1 MSGASEMDDSGTRMV
16 IGWRKFLGV
25 DGGGE
30 GDGRLRECWY
40 NICFC
45 QPHMISNTSD
55 GVTMSLRVC
64 GRAAWVVVLGLLLTG
79 CGDVYRPTI
88 IPNTVP
94 TPDPENFHTAFSAN
108 LNGGANQGT
117 TMQVD
122 VAGDSNAGVTTVG
135 VMPVHLAVQP
145 VLAGQATR
153 IWSANPGSDS
163 VSTFVGAASTGS
175 LGAVATVN
183 LPVGSHPLFVHST
196 EAGNMYVANSFLGA
210 IDPNTQTQPNGNVMV
225 IGATTLAITG
235 TIPVGLTPW
244 AMAETPNGKKLYVA
258 NRDDNTISSI
268 NSVDETVVATIP
280 LSGSPQW
287 IVARGD
293 SNRVYAVTADGNLV
307 GIDSEYT
314 SALQDQLAYT
324 PPLPVGVA
332 NFMYYDQ
339 ALTRLYIPVPATSSV
354 GIYDATKDP
363 PALMTTISLTAVPPG
378 GGSAPCPASGCTPV
392 SVTSLSDGSRAYI
405 ASYFVDSN
413 PSDCTQMLSS
423 PPVPCIASQVTV
435 VNERNNTVSKAISLP
450 LAPVSSTGNCAAAR
464 FRISA
469 AASAD
474 NSRVYVSNCDGGWV
488 SIVKTSGD
496 SFVLNL
502 PTPASLFPTALAS
515 VRGVVQS
522 GSSSTYSYTLTSGTP
537 LWVGMT
543 ISVSGIQNPGDTTLN
558 PDNGTFVVKALGTGT
573 FTVTNSSGVS
583 TTAAQSATAV
593 GQPPP
598 QNPVFVVAGP

>member
-332 NFMYYDQ
+332 NFMDDDHQ
-339 ALTRLYIPVPATSSV
+339 FDGRAAGRRECALPGV
-354 GIYDATKDP
+354 GVHAG
-363 PALMTTISLTAVPPG
+363 V
-378 GGSAPCPASGCTPV
+378 
-392 SVTSLSDGSRAYI
+392 
-405 ASYFVDSN
+405 
-413 PSDCTQMLSS
+413 
-423 PPVPCIASQVTV
+423 
-435 VNERNNTVSKAISLP
+435 
-450 LAPVSSTGNCAAAR
+450 
-464 FRISA
+464 
-469 AASAD
+469 
-474 NSRVYVSNCDGGWV
+474 
-488 SIVKTSGD
+488 GD
-496 SFVLNL
+496 
-502 PTPASLFPTALAS
+502 
-515 VRGVVQS
+515 
-522 GSSSTYSYTLTSGTP
+522 
-537 LWVGMT
+537 
-543 ISVSGIQNPGDTTLN
+543 
-558 PDNGTFVVKALGTGT
+558 VVKRWLTGLHREL
-573 FTVTNSSGVS
+573 FCGQQSFRLHADAEF
-583 TTAAQSATAV
+583 AAGAV
-593 GQPPP
+593 HR
-598 QNPVFVVAGP
+598 VAGNRGE